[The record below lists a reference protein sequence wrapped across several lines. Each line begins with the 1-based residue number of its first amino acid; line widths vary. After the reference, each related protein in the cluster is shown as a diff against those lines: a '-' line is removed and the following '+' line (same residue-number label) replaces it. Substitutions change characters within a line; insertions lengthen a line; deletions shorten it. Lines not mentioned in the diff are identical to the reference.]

1 MGDEILFKK
10 IEMKDDVN
18 WIIIYPIGNISR
30 PLAMM
35 TENSFE
41 RELRNLGYK
50 VTKIRSE

>member
-10 IEMKDDVN
+10 IEIKDDVT
-18 WIIIYPIGNISR
+18 WIIIYPFGNIAR

-50 VTKIRSE
+50 VTRIKE